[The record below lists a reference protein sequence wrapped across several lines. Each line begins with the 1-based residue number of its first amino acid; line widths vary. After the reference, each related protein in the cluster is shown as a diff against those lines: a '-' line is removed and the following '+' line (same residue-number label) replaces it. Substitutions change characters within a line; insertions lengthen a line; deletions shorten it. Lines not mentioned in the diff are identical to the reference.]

1 VKYKSDY
8 SLDKEAIRILR
19 SNEWGGYTLP
29 TQKLYPYQWNWD
41 SMFISLGLAQF
52 DINRAW
58 LEIESLFNS
67 QWENGM
73 AAHIIFRNK
82 APTYFPG
89 PEVWGTN
96 QDPPTSGCSQP
107 PIAATIV
114 LKIYKM
120 NKTIGRSHLDNI
132 FIKLYKWHK
141 WFHTMRVIS
150 GGHAIA
156 ITHPWESG
164 RDNSPDWDEA
174 IENINIKEEF
184 IFTRR
189 DLSHVDKS
197 MRPSDSEYNKYIYLL
212 EYGKKTGWDHAHI
225 TREGPFAVADPGINF
240 ILLRANKDLLSIAE
254 ILNKD
259 EHKVEIK
266 KWLAYSKDAAN
277 YLWSDT
283 LKAYVARNIRNNLY
297 TSGISNVSFLSYYA
311 NLNKSENEDD
321 HYSTLIKF
329 IKNTKYC
336 IPSFDFD
343 HHKFNPIKYWRG
355 PVWIIINYMI
365 AEGLSN
371 YGLND
376 ISNKIRSDVR
386 NLIKKYGFYE
396 YYNPLNGRGLG
407 GNNFSWTA
415 AIWLAWASDS

>member
-1 VKYKSDY
+1 MVSRGTEY
-8 SLDKEAIRILR
+8 DKMKA
-19 SNEWGGYTLP
+19 GT
-29 TQKLYPYQWNWD
+29 
-41 SMFISLGLAQF
+41 
-52 DINRAW
+52 
-58 LEIESLFNS
+58 LFNS
-67 QWENGM
+67 IM
-73 AAHIIFRNK
+73 AYHRWFFLARDPDKKGYVSII
-82 APTYFPG
+82 
-89 PEVWGTN
+89 
-96 QDPPTSGCSQP
+96 
-107 PIAATIV
+107 
-114 LKIYKM
+114 
-120 NKTIGRSHLDNI
+120 
-132 FIKLYKWHK
+132 
-141 WFHTMRVIS
+141 
-150 GGHAIA
+150 
-156 ITHPWESG
+156 HPWESG

-174 IENINIKEEF
+174 IENINIKEEL
-184 IFTRR
+184 IFTRL

-212 EYGKKTGWDHAHI
+212 EYGKKSGWDHAHI
-225 TREGPFAVADPGINF
+225 TREGTFAVADRGINF

-259 EHKVEIK
+259 EHKEEIK
-266 KWLAYSKDAAN
+266 KWLADSEDAAN
-277 YLWSDT
+277 YLWSDI

-297 TSGISNVSFLSYYA
+297 TSGISNVSFHSYYA

-336 IPSFDFD
+336 IPSFDSE

-376 ISNKIRSDVR
+376 ISNKIRRDVR

-396 YYNPLNGRGLG
+396 YYNPLNGKGLG

>member
-1 VKYKSDY
+1 MKYKSDY

-96 QDPPTSGCSQP
+96 QKPPTSGCSQP

-120 NKTIGRSHLDNI
+120 NKIIGRNYLD
-132 FIKLYKWHK
+132 KLFNKLFKWHK

-156 ITHPWESG
+156 VTHPWESG

-174 IENINIKEEF
+174 IDNINIKEEL
-184 IFTRR
+184 IFTRL

-197 MRPSDSEYNKYIYLL
+197 MRPSDSEYNKYIHLL

-259 EHKVEIK
+259 NHKAEIK
-266 KWLAYSKDAAN
+266 KWLAYSEEAAN
-277 YLWSDT
+277 YLWSDI

-311 NLNKSENEDD
+311 NLTKSENEDE

-336 IPSFDFD
+336 IPSFDSE
-343 HHKFNPIKYWRG
+343 HHKFNPNKYWRG

-371 YGLND
+371 YGLNE
-376 ISNKIRSDVR
+376 ISKKIRNDVR

>member
-1 VKYKSDY
+1 
-8 SLDKEAIRILR
+8 
-19 SNEWGGYTLP
+19 
-29 TQKLYPYQWNWD
+29 
-41 SMFISLGLAQF
+41 M
-52 DINRAW
+52 
-58 LEIESLFNS
+58 
-67 QWENGM
+67 
-73 AAHIIFRNK
+73 
-82 APTYFPG
+82 
-89 PEVWGTN
+89 
-96 QDPPTSGCSQP
+96 
-107 PIAATIV
+107 
-114 LKIYKM
+114 
-120 NKTIGRSHLDNI
+120 
-132 FIKLYKWHK
+132 
-141 WFHTMRVIS
+141 
-150 GGHAIA
+150 
-156 ITHPWESG
+156 
-164 RDNSPDWDEA
+164 
-174 IENINIKEEF
+174 
-184 IFTRR
+184 
-189 DLSHVDKS
+189 
-197 MRPSDSEYNKYIYLL
+197 
-212 EYGKKTGWDHAHI
+212 EYGKKSGWDHAHI

-259 EHKVEIK
+259 EHKAEIK
-266 KWLAYSKDAAN
+266 KWLAYSEDAAN
-277 YLWSDT
+277 YLWSDI

-336 IPSFDFD
+336 IPSFDSE

-396 YYNPLNGRGLG
+396 YYNPLTGKGLG

>member
-1 VKYKSDY
+1 MKYKSDY

-82 APTYFPG
+82 VSTYFPG

-96 QDPPTSGCSQP
+96 QKPPTSGCSQP

-120 NKTIGRSHLDNI
+120 NKIIGRNYLD
-132 FIKLYKWHK
+132 KLFNKLFKWHK

-156 ITHPWESG
+156 VTHPWESG

-174 IENINIKEEF
+174 IDNINIKEEL
-184 IFTRR
+184 IFTRL

-259 EHKVEIK
+259 NHKAEIK
-266 KWLAYSKDAAN
+266 KWLADSEEAAN
-277 YLWSDT
+277 YLWSDI

-336 IPSFDFD
+336 IPSFDSE
-343 HHKFNPIKYWRG
+343 HHKFNPNKYWRG

-371 YGLND
+371 YGLNE
-376 ISNKIRSDVR
+376 ISKKIRNDVR